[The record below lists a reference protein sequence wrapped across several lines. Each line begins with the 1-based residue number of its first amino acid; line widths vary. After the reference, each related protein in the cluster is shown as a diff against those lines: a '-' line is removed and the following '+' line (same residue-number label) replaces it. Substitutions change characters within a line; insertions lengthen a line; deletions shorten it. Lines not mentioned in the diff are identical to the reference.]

1 VVGGWPG
8 GKGGSKSW
16 ARMAGMRSR
25 VNFSAREIGLGGTP
39 KHHLFYDRSMQLKCS
54 NCAKDF
60 ELADSEIL
68 AAAGRIRSKLR
79 RKHAGGRPTAS
90 LCLVRSG
97 SVWSQRALP
106 PPSRMPS
113 VTRGKTGTRP
123 MERHGY
129 LVFGR

>member
-1 VVGGWPG
+1 
-8 GKGGSKSW
+8 
-16 ARMAGMRSR
+16 MRAR

-79 RKHAGGRPTAS
+79 RKHAGGRP
-90 LCLVRSG
+90 LQPHRC
-97 SVWSQRALP
+97 VWCDR
-106 PPSRMPS
+106 
-113 VTRGKTGTRP
+113 
-123 MERHGY
+123 E
-129 LVFGR
+129 VFGLNALYRHQAECPLSLAAKLGLAQWSGTDI